1 MFDNELVINE
11 FQLRMLARIAADVPE
26 SQLFQPSAGHGHPPV
41 WILGHLAIC
50 GEIGQKLL
58 RGKITH
64 PRWLVLFGPG
74 SSDRIAEDESLTHA
88 ALVQAN
94 IDAYARFREMAAQA
108 DAQQMQAPHGADLLR
123 GTGIETVGQLI
134 THLLTSHFAAHL
146 AQLSSCRRS
155 EGHKAL
161 F

>member
-1 MFDNELVINE
+1 MFENEIVINE
-11 FQLRMLARIAADVPE
+11 FQLRMLARITADLPE
-26 SQLFQPSAGHGHPPV
+26 SQLFQPGAGHGHPPA

-58 RGKITH
+58 GGKITH

-74 SSDRIAEDESLTHA
+74 SSDQIAEDTALSIPS
-88 ALVQAN
+88 LVQAN
-94 IDAYARFREMAAQA
+94 TDAYALFRSMAVQA
-108 DAQQMQAPHGADLLR
+108 DPQRLQAPHGAEILK
-123 GTGIETVGQLI
+123 GTGIDTVGQLI

-146 AQLSSCRRS
+146 AQLSSCRRA